1 MGKQEGVVFV
11 ICLTSQDMRLANH
24 IVHLL
29 GKDTSDEVASFA
41 SEESGEGKVQIVC
54 YLWQPEQL
62 PLWKI
67 LEHALLE
74 ARRYKVSVQGTCL
87 YGNLTEALLINELK
101 YFLKCGKIEK
111 TYQES

>member
-1 MGKQEGVVFV
+1 MGEHEGVVFV

-24 IVHLL
+24 IVYEL
-29 GKDTSDEVASFA
+29 GKANSDEVASFA
-41 SEESGEGKVQIVC
+41 GEVGGEGAKIVC

-67 LEHALLE
+67 LEYALLE
-74 ARRYKVSVQGTCL
+74 TRRYKVSIQGTCL

-101 YFLKCGKIEK
+101 YFLKCSKIEK